1 MPKGLS
7 RDAEF
12 TWHTLSSAPQG
23 TIVARVWSVPW
34 AAAAVPGRSSFTG
47 GGLWRCKDRTQQD
60 WPWFTYTRVRLLN
73 ALADRWTEREIAERL
88 GVEYVTVPSGVED
101 LKNKI
106 GISNVREIGRWWDAH
121 RKEWLA
127 WCANLGGIDWRD
139 AG

>member
-1 MPKGLS
+1 MAHIEFGS
-7 RDAEF
+7 RGDYR
-12 TWHTLSSAPQG
+12 G
-23 TIVARVWSVPW
+23 TRVERPV
-34 AAAAVPGRSSFTG
+34 G
-47 GGLWRCKDRTQQD
+47 GGSRPGEIELHGRRTVAVQDRTQQD

-88 GVEYVTVPSGVED
+88 GVEDVTVRSGVED

-127 WCANLGGIDWRD
+127 WCTNLGGIDWRD